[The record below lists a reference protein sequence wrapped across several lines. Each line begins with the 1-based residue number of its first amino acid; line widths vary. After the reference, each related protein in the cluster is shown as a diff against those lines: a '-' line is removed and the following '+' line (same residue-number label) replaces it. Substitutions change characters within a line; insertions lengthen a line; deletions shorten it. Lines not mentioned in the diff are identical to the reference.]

1 MDPIKV
7 GSYLLCLRKE
17 RNLTQ
22 EELAERI
29 NVSSKTISKW
39 EVGINIP
46 DTVSLYKLSKEYNV
60 QIQDILNGGEVHDE
74 SENNDTIKNG
84 INFYNRLFK
93 RKVMKIAV
101 LIIIAVVSLFSIL
114 YTVSNYD
121 RVQVYDINSGNNN
134 FEIRGY
140 LVTNSKESIFIID
153 TIRYEGNEGGTIDS
167 TLIKSYSITV
177 KDKINNS
184 SYYTHTRDYTY
195 NEKISNIL
203 DEIKLSFVV
212 KNDSLNNNTMII
224 KFIDESGKIYKYNI
238 NLVMK
243 KHYSNNKIMYK

>member
-17 RNLTQ
+17 RNLNQ

-74 SENNDTIKNG
+74 SENNDSIKNG

-93 RKVMKIAV
+93 RKVMKIVV
-101 LIIIAVVSLFSIL
+101 LIIIVVVSLFSIL
-114 YTVSNYD
+114 YTISNYN
-121 RVQVYDINSGNNN
+121 RVLMYDIDTDDAN
-134 FEIRGY
+134 FQIKGY
-140 LVTNSKESIFIID
+140 LITNSEESIFIIN
-153 TIRYEGNEGGTIDS
+153 TIRYLGNDGGTIDS
-167 TLIKSYSITV
+167 TLIKFYGIT
-177 KDKINNS
+177 IGNNNNN
-184 SYYTHTRDYTY
+184 YYNIMKECTY
-195 NEKISNIL
+195 NEKSLNEILEDIKISFIVKENNIDNNNIL
-203 DEIKLSFVV
+203 
-212 KNDSLNNNTMII
+212 I
-224 KFIDESGKIYKYNI
+224 KFIDVNGNIYKYNI

>member
-74 SENNDTIKNG
+74 SENNDSIKNG

-93 RKVMKIAV
+93 RKVMKIVV
-101 LIIIAVVSLFSIL
+101 LIIIVVVSLFSIL
-114 YTVSNYD
+114 YTISNYN
-121 RVQVYDINSGNNN
+121 RVLMYDIDTDDAN
-134 FEIRGY
+134 FQIKGY
-140 LVTNSKESIFIID
+140 LITNSEESIFIIN
-153 TIRYEGNEGGTIDS
+153 TIRYLGNDGGTIDS
-167 TLIKSYSITV
+167 TLIKFYGIT
-177 KDKINNS
+177 IGNNNNN
-184 SYYTHTRDYTY
+184 YYNIMKECTY
-195 NEKISNIL
+195 NEKSLNEILEDIKISFIVKENNIDNNNIL
-203 DEIKLSFVV
+203 
-212 KNDSLNNNTMII
+212 I
-224 KFIDESGKIYKYNI
+224 KFIDVNGNIYKYNI

>member
-7 GSYLLCLRKE
+7 GNYLLSLRKE

-60 QIQDILNGGEVHDE
+60 PIQDILNGGEVHDE
-74 SENNDTIKNG
+74 SENNDSIKNG

-93 RKVMKIAV
+93 RKVMKITL

-114 YTVSNYD
+114 YTISNYN
-121 RVQVYDINSGNNN
+121 RVQVYDIFTDNES
-134 FEIRGY
+134 FRVKGY
-140 LVTNSKESIFIID
+140 LITNSKESILIINN
-153 TIRYEGNEGGTIDS
+153 IGFEGNNGGTNGLKVKLYSFSIRNINKEYYSHVEDLYYSQNIDEALKN
-167 TLIKSYSITV
+167 T
-177 KDKINNS
+177 
-184 SYYTHTRDYTY
+184 
-195 NEKISNIL
+195 KISFISNNDNLLNETIL
-203 DEIKLSFVV
+203 YIYFI
-212 KNDSLNNNTMII
+212 NQNNQ
-224 KFIDESGKIYKYNI
+224 KYEYEI
-238 NLVMK
+238 NLKMK
-243 KHYSNNKIMYK
+243 KHYANNKIMYQ

>member
-7 GSYLLCLRKE
+7 GNYLLSLRKE

-60 QIQDILNGGEVHDE
+60 PIQDILNGGEVHDE
-74 SENNDTIKNG
+74 SENNDSIKNG

-101 LIIIAVVSLFSIL
+101 LIIIVVVSLFSIL
-114 YTVSNYD
+114 YTISNYN

-153 TIRYEGNEGGTIDS
+153 TIRYEGNDGGTIDS
-167 TLIKSYSITV
+167 TLINFYGIT
-177 KDKINNS
+177 IGNNNNN
-184 SYYTHTRDYTY
+184 YYNIMKECTY
-195 NEKISNIL
+195 NEKSLNEILEDIKISFIVKENNIDNNNIL
-203 DEIKLSFVV
+203 
-212 KNDSLNNNTMII
+212 I
-224 KFIDESGKIYKYNI
+224 KFIDVNGNIYKYNI